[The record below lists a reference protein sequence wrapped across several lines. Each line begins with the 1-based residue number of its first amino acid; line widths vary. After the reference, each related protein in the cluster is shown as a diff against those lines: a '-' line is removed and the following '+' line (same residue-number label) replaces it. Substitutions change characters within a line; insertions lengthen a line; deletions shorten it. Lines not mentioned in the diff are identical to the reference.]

1 MWTRRSLLMASSASL
16 LAAAGRAHAA
26 KPPTHVAKHY
36 ELRDIRVPGTR
47 RIGRRFTLLV
57 PKRPRG
63 PLRLLVLLH
72 GLGETGDERMGA
84 HAWVERY
91 GLGRAY
97 DRLCEPPVAALERM
111 GRHWHEQRLLAVNDT
126 LEQRP
131 FGGLLI
137 ACPYTPNVYKARSRK
152 AMLDDYADWLVDTV
166 IPRARSEAPT
176 RGGALHTGLDGC
188 SLGGYVGIEVFL
200 RKAKHFG
207 AWGSVQGA
215 LGAHR
220 VHGYAERLASIVK
233 SHGPRAIHLET
244 SEADAFRAVNEK
256 LSRELRRRGVAH
268 DFRMPPGPHN
278 QPFLRDSGSLEM
290 LLWHDRLG

>member
-1 MWTRRSLLMASSASL
+1 ML
-16 LAAAGRAHAA
+16 LASGACLLGRAGHARAAGKAPEHA
-26 KPPTHVAKHY
+26 AKHY
-36 ELRDIRVPGTR
+36 ELRDIRVPGSR
-47 RIGRRFTLLV
+47 SIGRRFTLLV
-57 PKRPRG
+57 PKQKAQRK
-63 PLRLLVLLH
+63 LRLLVLLH

-97 DRLCEPPVAALERM
+97 DRLCEPPVKPLAKIGRYWRPER
-111 GRHWHEQRLLAVNDT
+111 LAAVNQQ
-126 LEQRP
+126 LEGRS
-131 FGGLLI
+131 FGGMLI

-152 AMLDDYADWLVDTV
+152 AMLDDYADWLVESV
-166 IPRARSEAPT
+166 IPRARNEAPT
-176 RGGALHTGLDGC
+176 HGDAAHTSLDGC
-188 SLGGYVGIEVFL
+188 SLGGYVGLEVFL
-200 RKAKHFG
+200 RKAAHSG

-220 VHGYAERLASIVK
+220 VASYAERLGTVIDK
-233 SHGPRAIHLET
+233 HGARALHIET
-244 SEADAFRAVNEK
+244 SEADAFRRVNEQ
-256 LSRELRRRGVAH
+256 LSRELRRRSIAH